1 MKNVKNDSNSFATS
15 REAILHSAQREFA
28 RRGYDGASLAK
39 IAAAANTNHSL
50 VIYHFKNKELLWREV
65 IEYIFGNMK
74 ERLSVVESLTKDI
87 DSLSALKIF
96 IRAFV
101 EFSAKQPDRIAL
113 VLNEIRGDTKR
124 LDWIVENHI
133 GPLHALFDRL
143 VARAV
148 EDGMVKPIPPVHM
161 AHMVIGSASTF
172 FVSRPMIQK
181 VYGLDTMSPEVI
193 NAHADWV
200 IEALIG
206 GLAAT
211 RTTPDSS
218 NQIPSELEWTSPA
231 LMGSDRAS

>member
-1 MKNVKNDSNSFATS
+1 MKNMKNDNNSFATS
-15 REAILHSAQREFA
+15 RDAILHSAQREFA

-65 IEYIFGNMK
+65 MEYIFGNMK
-74 ERLSVVESLTKDI
+74 ERLSVVESLTRDI

-113 VLNEIRGDTKR
+113 ILNEIRCDTKR
-124 LDWIVENHI
+124 LDWVVENHV

-148 EDGMVKPIPPVHM
+148 EDGMIKPIPPVHM

-172 FVSRPMIQK
+172 FVSRSMIHK
-181 VYGLDTMSPEVI
+181 VYGLDALSPEVI

-200 IEALIG
+200 IEVLIG

-211 RTTPDSS
+211 CDSPDSS
-218 NQIPSELEWTSPA
+218 KQCPGQPERATTA
-231 LMGSDRAS
+231 LMRSDAAS

>member
-1 MKNVKNDSNSFATS
+1 MKNVKNDNNSFATS

-211 RTTPDSS
+211 RGTPDSS
-218 NQIPSELEWTSPA
+218 NQIPGQLGWNAAA
-231 LMGSDRAS
+231 LMRTDGAS